1 MNKKLIIATLVAFSA
16 IGVASAEAPLQVEGS
31 VSANAGSGD
40 FAPYFMM
47 ANRGGT
53 LTQPK
58 AVELRVK
65 ALKDFDLSERFSY
78 GFGADLVG
86 GYQSKYTQYDQ
97 AVNTPAVQ
105 GHHPNAIWLQQ
116 LYGEVKYRGVYLSVG
131 MKERTSPLMNDSLGV
146 GDYTQSNNARPLPQV
161 RAGFVDFQN
170 IPFTNGWVQIQ
181 GEIAYGYYMQDDWFE
196 DHFNYYNGFINTGEY
211 YNYKRCYFRTKPSKP
226 FSVTVGMQMVTEFG
240 GTATSYSYDSGE
252 GKVKAK
258 EDCYDTTWKDFVR
271 AFFASEGGSNPGD
284 ASYHYGNTLG
294 SWDFVARYRLK
305 DKSEIL
311 KIIQQYSELY
321 DFEEIIPISVKNR
334 INTDQIMPVLER
346 FAVEGEHFFPDD
358 IATDRTERFM
368 CSEIVREKIL
378 RVMQEEIPHGV
389 AVDVEKFK
397 SRMKGDTEIID
408 ISVVIICE
416 KESHKGMIIGKGGER
431 LKQIGTMAREDME
444 DLLQAKVNLQ
454 CFVKVKEDWR
464 NRERVISDLGM
475 YDED

>member
-1 MNKKLIIATLVAFSA
+1 MTKNAFIAIT
-16 IGVASAEAPLQVEGS
+16 GR
-31 VSANAGSGD
+31 ANAGKSSLTNLLVGEKISIVSEKPQTTRNRINGVLTKGD
-40 FAPYFMM
+40 TQYVFMDTPGM
-47 ANRGGT
+47 HK
-53 LTQPK
+53 PK
-58 AVELRVK
+58 TK
-65 ALKDFDLSERFSY
+65 LSEHMVKSIRQSVDDVDCAILM
-78 GFGADLVG
+78 ADVTKKI
-86 GYQSKYTQYDQ
+86 SS
-97 AVNTPAVQ
+97 
-105 GHHPNAIWLQQ
+105 I
-116 LYGEVKYRGVYLSVG
+116 E
-131 MKERTSPLMNDSLGV
+131 
-146 GDYTQSNNARPLPQV
+146 
-161 RAGFVDFQN
+161 
-170 IPFTNGWVQIQ
+170 
-181 GEIAYGYYMQDDWFE
+181 QDLIRSFAS
-196 DHFNYYNGFINTGEY
+196 H
-211 YNYKRCYFRTKPSKP
+211 
-226 FSVTVGMQMVTEFG
+226 
-240 GTATSYSYDSGE
+240 GTAVVLLLN
-252 GKVKAK
+252 KV
-258 EDCYDTTWKDFVR
+258 D
-271 AFFASEGGSNPGD
+271 
-284 ASYHYGNTLG
+284 L
-294 SWDFVARYRLK
+294 LK

-368 CSEIVREKIL
+368 CSEIVR
-378 RVMQEEIPHGV
+378 VMQEEIPHGV

-431 LKQIGTMAREDME
+431 LKQIGTMARGDME

>member
-1 MNKKLIIATLVAFSA
+1 MTKNAFIAIT
-16 IGVASAEAPLQVEGS
+16 GR
-31 VSANAGSGD
+31 ANAGKSSLTNLLVGEKISIVSEKPQTTRNRINGVLTKGD
-40 FAPYFMM
+40 TQYVFMDTPGM
-47 ANRGGT
+47 HK
-53 LTQPK
+53 PK
-58 AVELRVK
+58 TK
-65 ALKDFDLSERFSY
+65 LSEHMVKSIRQSVDDVDCAILM
-78 GFGADLVG
+78 ADVTKKI
-86 GYQSKYTQYDQ
+86 SS
-97 AVNTPAVQ
+97 
-105 GHHPNAIWLQQ
+105 I
-116 LYGEVKYRGVYLSVG
+116 E
-131 MKERTSPLMNDSLGV
+131 
-146 GDYTQSNNARPLPQV
+146 
-161 RAGFVDFQN
+161 
-170 IPFTNGWVQIQ
+170 
-181 GEIAYGYYMQDDWFE
+181 QDLIRSFAS
-196 DHFNYYNGFINTGEY
+196 H
-211 YNYKRCYFRTKPSKP
+211 
-226 FSVTVGMQMVTEFG
+226 
-240 GTATSYSYDSGE
+240 GTAVVLLLN
-252 GKVKAK
+252 KV
-258 EDCYDTTWKDFVR
+258 D
-271 AFFASEGGSNPGD
+271 
-284 ASYHYGNTLG
+284 L
-294 SWDFVARYRLK
+294 LK

-416 KESHKGMIIGKGGER
+416 KESHKGIIIGKGGER
-431 LKQIGTMAREDME
+431 LKQIGTMARGDME

>member
-1 MNKKLIIATLVAFSA
+1 MTKNAFIAIT
-16 IGVASAEAPLQVEGS
+16 GR
-31 VSANAGSGD
+31 ANAGKSSLTNLLVGEKISIVSEKPQTTRNRINGLLTKGD
-40 FAPYFMM
+40 TQYVFMDTPGM
-47 ANRGGT
+47 HK
-53 LTQPK
+53 PK
-58 AVELRVK
+58 TK
-65 ALKDFDLSERFSY
+65 LSEHMVKSIRQSVDDVDCAILM
-78 GFGADLVG
+78 ADVTKKI
-86 GYQSKYTQYDQ
+86 SS
-97 AVNTPAVQ
+97 
-105 GHHPNAIWLQQ
+105 I
-116 LYGEVKYRGVYLSVG
+116 E
-131 MKERTSPLMNDSLGV
+131 
-146 GDYTQSNNARPLPQV
+146 
-161 RAGFVDFQN
+161 
-170 IPFTNGWVQIQ
+170 
-181 GEIAYGYYMQDDWFE
+181 QDLIRSFAS
-196 DHFNYYNGFINTGEY
+196 H
-211 YNYKRCYFRTKPSKP
+211 
-226 FSVTVGMQMVTEFG
+226 
-240 GTATSYSYDSGE
+240 GTAE
-252 GKVKAK
+252 VLLLNKV
-258 EDCYDTTWKDFVR
+258 D
-271 AFFASEGGSNPGD
+271 
-284 ASYHYGNTLG
+284 L
-294 SWDFVARYRLK
+294 LK

-431 LKQIGTMAREDME
+431 LKQIGTMARGDME

>member
-1 MNKKLIIATLVAFSA
+1 MTKNAFIAIT
-16 IGVASAEAPLQVEGS
+16 GR
-31 VSANAGSGD
+31 ANAGKSSLTNLLVGEKISIVSEKPQTTRNRINGVLTKGD
-40 FAPYFMM
+40 TQYVFMDTPGM
-47 ANRGGT
+47 HK
-53 LTQPK
+53 PK
-58 AVELRVK
+58 TK
-65 ALKDFDLSERFSY
+65 LSEHMVKSIRQSVDDVDCAILM
-78 GFGADLVG
+78 ADVTKKI
-86 GYQSKYTQYDQ
+86 SS
-97 AVNTPAVQ
+97 
-105 GHHPNAIWLQQ
+105 I
-116 LYGEVKYRGVYLSVG
+116 E
-131 MKERTSPLMNDSLGV
+131 
-146 GDYTQSNNARPLPQV
+146 
-161 RAGFVDFQN
+161 
-170 IPFTNGWVQIQ
+170 
-181 GEIAYGYYMQDDWFE
+181 QDLIRSFAS
-196 DHFNYYNGFINTGEY
+196 H
-211 YNYKRCYFRTKPSKP
+211 
-226 FSVTVGMQMVTEFG
+226 
-240 GTATSYSYDSGE
+240 GTAVVLLLN
-252 GKVKAK
+252 KV
-258 EDCYDTTWKDFVR
+258 D
-271 AFFASEGGSNPGD
+271 
-284 ASYHYGNTLG
+284 L
-294 SWDFVARYRLK
+294 LK

-397 SRMKGDTEIID
+397 SRMKGDAEIID

-454 CFVKVKEDWR
+454 FFVKVKEDWR

>member
-1 MNKKLIIATLVAFSA
+1 MTKNAFIAIT
-16 IGVASAEAPLQVEGS
+16 GR
-31 VSANAGSGD
+31 ANAGKSSLTNLLVGEKISIVSEKPQTTRNRINGVLTKGD
-40 FAPYFMM
+40 TQYVFMDTPGM
-47 ANRGGT
+47 HK
-53 LTQPK
+53 PK
-58 AVELRVK
+58 TK
-65 ALKDFDLSERFSY
+65 LSEHMVKSIRQSVDDVDCAILM
-78 GFGADLVG
+78 ADVTKKI
-86 GYQSKYTQYDQ
+86 SS
-97 AVNTPAVQ
+97 
-105 GHHPNAIWLQQ
+105 I
-116 LYGEVKYRGVYLSVG
+116 E
-131 MKERTSPLMNDSLGV
+131 
-146 GDYTQSNNARPLPQV
+146 
-161 RAGFVDFQN
+161 
-170 IPFTNGWVQIQ
+170 
-181 GEIAYGYYMQDDWFE
+181 QDLIRSFAS
-196 DHFNYYNGFINTGEY
+196 H
-211 YNYKRCYFRTKPSKP
+211 
-226 FSVTVGMQMVTEFG
+226 
-240 GTATSYSYDSGE
+240 GTAVVLLLN
-252 GKVKAK
+252 KV
-258 EDCYDTTWKDFVR
+258 D
-271 AFFASEGGSNPGD
+271 
-284 ASYHYGNTLG
+284 L
-294 SWDFVARYRLK
+294 LK

-397 SRMKGDTEIID
+397 SRMKGDAEIID

-464 NRERVISDLGM
+464 NRELVISDLGM

>member
-1 MNKKLIIATLVAFSA
+1 MTKNAFIAIT
-16 IGVASAEAPLQVEGS
+16 GR
-31 VSANAGSGD
+31 ANAGKSSLTNLLVGEKISIVSEKPQTTRNRINGVLTKGD
-40 FAPYFMM
+40 TQYVFMDTPGM
-47 ANRGGT
+47 HK
-53 LTQPK
+53 PK
-58 AVELRVK
+58 TK
-65 ALKDFDLSERFSY
+65 LSEHMVKSIRQSVDDVD
-78 GFGADLVG
+78 GAILMADVTKKISSIEQDLIR
-86 GYQSKYTQYDQ
+86 SF
-97 AVNTPAVQ
+97 AS
-105 GHHPNAIWLQQ
+105 H
-116 LYGEVKYRGVYLSVG
+116 
-131 MKERTSPLMNDSLGV
+131 
-146 GDYTQSNNARPLPQV
+146 
-161 RAGFVDFQN
+161 
-170 IPFTNGWVQIQ
+170 
-181 GEIAYGYYMQDDWFE
+181 
-196 DHFNYYNGFINTGEY
+196 
-211 YNYKRCYFRTKPSKP
+211 
-226 FSVTVGMQMVTEFG
+226 
-240 GTATSYSYDSGE
+240 GTAVVLLLN
-252 GKVKAK
+252 KV
-258 EDCYDTTWKDFVR
+258 D
-271 AFFASEGGSNPGD
+271 
-284 ASYHYGNTLG
+284 L
-294 SWDFVARYRLK
+294 LK

-397 SRMKGDTEIID
+397 SRMKGDAEIID

-431 LKQIGTMAREDME
+431 LKQIGTMARGDME

>member
-1 MNKKLIIATLVAFSA
+1 MTKNAFIAIT
-16 IGVASAEAPLQVEGS
+16 GR
-31 VSANAGSGD
+31 ANAGKSSLTNLLVGEKISIVSEKPQTTRNRINGVLTKGD
-40 FAPYFMM
+40 TQYVFMDTPGM
-47 ANRGGT
+47 HK
-53 LTQPK
+53 PK
-58 AVELRVK
+58 TK
-65 ALKDFDLSERFSY
+65 LSEHMVKSIRQSVDDVDCAILMADVTKKISSIEQDLIRSY
-78 GFGADLVG
+78 A
-86 GYQSKYTQYDQ
+86 S
-97 AVNTPAVQ
+97 
-105 GHHPNAIWLQQ
+105 H
-116 LYGEVKYRGVYLSVG
+116 
-131 MKERTSPLMNDSLGV
+131 
-146 GDYTQSNNARPLPQV
+146 
-161 RAGFVDFQN
+161 
-170 IPFTNGWVQIQ
+170 
-181 GEIAYGYYMQDDWFE
+181 
-196 DHFNYYNGFINTGEY
+196 
-211 YNYKRCYFRTKPSKP
+211 
-226 FSVTVGMQMVTEFG
+226 
-240 GTATSYSYDSGE
+240 GTAVVLLHN
-252 GKVKAK
+252 KV
-258 EDCYDTTWKDFVR
+258 D
-271 AFFASEGGSNPGD
+271 
-284 ASYHYGNTLG
+284 L
-294 SWDFVARYRLK
+294 LK

-431 LKQIGTMAREDME
+431 LKQIGTMARGDME

>member
-1 MNKKLIIATLVAFSA
+1 MTKNAFIAIT
-16 IGVASAEAPLQVEGS
+16 GR
-31 VSANAGSGD
+31 ANAGKSSLTNLLVGEKISIVSEKPQTTRNRINGVLTKGD
-40 FAPYFMM
+40 TQYVFMDTPGM
-47 ANRGGT
+47 HK
-53 LTQPK
+53 PK
-58 AVELRVK
+58 TK
-65 ALKDFDLSERFSY
+65 LSEHMVKSIRQSVDDVDCAILM
-78 GFGADLVG
+78 ADVPKKI
-86 GYQSKYTQYDQ
+86 SS
-97 AVNTPAVQ
+97 
-105 GHHPNAIWLQQ
+105 I
-116 LYGEVKYRGVYLSVG
+116 E
-131 MKERTSPLMNDSLGV
+131 
-146 GDYTQSNNARPLPQV
+146 
-161 RAGFVDFQN
+161 
-170 IPFTNGWVQIQ
+170 
-181 GEIAYGYYMQDDWFE
+181 QDLIRSFAS
-196 DHFNYYNGFINTGEY
+196 H
-211 YNYKRCYFRTKPSKP
+211 
-226 FSVTVGMQMVTEFG
+226 
-240 GTATSYSYDSGE
+240 GTAVVLLLN
-252 GKVKAK
+252 KV
-258 EDCYDTTWKDFVR
+258 D
-271 AFFASEGGSNPGD
+271 
-284 ASYHYGNTLG
+284 L
-294 SWDFVARYRLK
+294 LK

-397 SRMKGDTEIID
+397 SRMKGDAEIID

-431 LKQIGTMAREDME
+431 LKQIGTMARGDME

>member
-1 MNKKLIIATLVAFSA
+1 MTKNAFIAIT
-16 IGVASAEAPLQVEGS
+16 GR
-31 VSANAGSGD
+31 ANAGKSSLTNLLVGEKISIVSEKPQTTRNRINGVLTKGD
-40 FAPYFMM
+40 TQYVFMDTPGM
-47 ANRGGT
+47 HK
-53 LTQPK
+53 PK
-58 AVELRVK
+58 TK
-65 ALKDFDLSERFSY
+65 LSEHMVKSIRQSVDDVDCAILM
-78 GFGADLVG
+78 ADVTKKI
-86 GYQSKYTQYDQ
+86 SS
-97 AVNTPAVQ
+97 
-105 GHHPNAIWLQQ
+105 I
-116 LYGEVKYRGVYLSVG
+116 E
-131 MKERTSPLMNDSLGV
+131 
-146 GDYTQSNNARPLPQV
+146 
-161 RAGFVDFQN
+161 
-170 IPFTNGWVQIQ
+170 
-181 GEIAYGYYMQDDWFE
+181 QDLIRSFAS
-196 DHFNYYNGFINTGEY
+196 H
-211 YNYKRCYFRTKPSKP
+211 
-226 FSVTVGMQMVTEFG
+226 
-240 GTATSYSYDSGE
+240 GTAVVLLLN
-252 GKVKAK
+252 KV
-258 EDCYDTTWKDFVR
+258 D
-271 AFFASEGGSNPGD
+271 
-284 ASYHYGNTLG
+284 L
-294 SWDFVARYRLK
+294 LK

-431 LKQIGTMAREDME
+431 LKQIGTMARGDME
-444 DLLQAKVNLQ
+444 GLLQAKVNLQ

>member
-1 MNKKLIIATLVAFSA
+1 MTKNAFIAIT
-16 IGVASAEAPLQVEGS
+16 GR
-31 VSANAGSGD
+31 ANAGKSSLTNLLVGEKISIVSEKPQTTRNRINGVLTKGD
-40 FAPYFMM
+40 TQYVFMDTPGM
-47 ANRGGT
+47 HK
-53 LTQPK
+53 PK
-58 AVELRVK
+58 TK
-65 ALKDFDLSERFSY
+65 LSEHVDCAILM
-78 GFGADLVG
+78 ADVTKKI
-86 GYQSKYTQYDQ
+86 SS
-97 AVNTPAVQ
+97 
-105 GHHPNAIWLQQ
+105 I
-116 LYGEVKYRGVYLSVG
+116 E
-131 MKERTSPLMNDSLGV
+131 
-146 GDYTQSNNARPLPQV
+146 
-161 RAGFVDFQN
+161 
-170 IPFTNGWVQIQ
+170 
-181 GEIAYGYYMQDDWFE
+181 QDLIRSFAS
-196 DHFNYYNGFINTGEY
+196 H
-211 YNYKRCYFRTKPSKP
+211 
-226 FSVTVGMQMVTEFG
+226 
-240 GTATSYSYDSGE
+240 GTAVVLLLN
-252 GKVKAK
+252 KV
-258 EDCYDTTWKDFVR
+258 D
-271 AFFASEGGSNPGD
+271 
-284 ASYHYGNTLG
+284 L
-294 SWDFVARYRLK
+294 LK

-397 SRMKGDTEIID
+397 SRMKGDAEIID

-431 LKQIGTMAREDME
+431 LKQIGTMARGDME

>member
-1 MNKKLIIATLVAFSA
+1 MTKNAFIAIT
-16 IGVASAEAPLQVEGS
+16 GR
-31 VSANAGSGD
+31 ANAGKSSLTNLLVGEKISIVSEKPQTTRNRINGVLTKGD
-40 FAPYFMM
+40 TQYVFMDTPGM
-47 ANRGGT
+47 HK
-53 LTQPK
+53 PK
-58 AVELRVK
+58 TK
-65 ALKDFDLSERFSY
+65 LSEHMVKSIRQSVDDVDCAILM
-78 GFGADLVG
+78 ADVTKKI
-86 GYQSKYTQYDQ
+86 SS
-97 AVNTPAVQ
+97 
-105 GHHPNAIWLQQ
+105 I
-116 LYGEVKYRGVYLSVG
+116 E
-131 MKERTSPLMNDSLGV
+131 
-146 GDYTQSNNARPLPQV
+146 
-161 RAGFVDFQN
+161 
-170 IPFTNGWVQIQ
+170 
-181 GEIAYGYYMQDDWFE
+181 QDLIRSFAS
-196 DHFNYYNGFINTGEY
+196 H
-211 YNYKRCYFRTKPSKP
+211 
-226 FSVTVGMQMVTEFG
+226 
-240 GTATSYSYDSGE
+240 GTAVVLLLN
-252 GKVKAK
+252 KV
-258 EDCYDTTWKDFVR
+258 D
-271 AFFASEGGSNPGD
+271 
-284 ASYHYGNTLG
+284 L
-294 SWDFVARYRLK
+294 LK

-334 INTDQIMPVLER
+334 INTDQIMLVLER

-431 LKQIGTMAREDME
+431 LKQIGTMARGDME

>member
-1 MNKKLIIATLVAFSA
+1 MTKNAFIAIT
-16 IGVASAEAPLQVEGS
+16 GR
-31 VSANAGSGD
+31 ANAGKSSLTNLLVGEKISIVSEKPQTTRNRINGVLTKGD
-40 FAPYFMM
+40 TQYVFMDTPGM
-47 ANRGGT
+47 HK
-53 LTQPK
+53 PK
-58 AVELRVK
+58 TK
-65 ALKDFDLSERFSY
+65 LSEHMVKSIRQSVDDVDCAILM
-78 GFGADLVG
+78 ADVTKKI
-86 GYQSKYTQYDQ
+86 SS
-97 AVNTPAVQ
+97 
-105 GHHPNAIWLQQ
+105 I
-116 LYGEVKYRGVYLSVG
+116 E
-131 MKERTSPLMNDSLGV
+131 
-146 GDYTQSNNARPLPQV
+146 
-161 RAGFVDFQN
+161 
-170 IPFTNGWVQIQ
+170 
-181 GEIAYGYYMQDDWFE
+181 QDLIRSFAS
-196 DHFNYYNGFINTGEY
+196 H
-211 YNYKRCYFRTKPSKP
+211 
-226 FSVTVGMQMVTEFG
+226 
-240 GTATSYSYDSGE
+240 GTAVVLLLN
-252 GKVKAK
+252 KV
-258 EDCYDTTWKDFVR
+258 D
-271 AFFASEGGSNPGD
+271 
-284 ASYHYGNTLG
+284 L
-294 SWDFVARYRLK
+294 LK

-346 FAVEGEHFFPDD
+346 FAVEGEHCFPDD

-431 LKQIGTMAREDME
+431 LKQIGTMARGDME

>member
-1 MNKKLIIATLVAFSA
+1 MTKNAFIAIT
-16 IGVASAEAPLQVEGS
+16 GR
-31 VSANAGSGD
+31 ANAGKSSLTNLLVGEKISIVSEKPQTTRNRINGVLTKGD
-40 FAPYFMM
+40 TQYVFMDTPGM
-47 ANRGGT
+47 HK
-53 LTQPK
+53 PK
-58 AVELRVK
+58 TK
-65 ALKDFDLSERFSY
+65 LSEHMVKSIRQSVDDVDCAILM
-78 GFGADLVG
+78 ADVTKKI
-86 GYQSKYTQYDQ
+86 SS
-97 AVNTPAVQ
+97 
-105 GHHPNAIWLQQ
+105 I
-116 LYGEVKYRGVYLSVG
+116 E
-131 MKERTSPLMNDSLGV
+131 
-146 GDYTQSNNARPLPQV
+146 
-161 RAGFVDFQN
+161 
-170 IPFTNGWVQIQ
+170 
-181 GEIAYGYYMQDDWFE
+181 QDLIRSFAS
-196 DHFNYYNGFINTGEY
+196 H
-211 YNYKRCYFRTKPSKP
+211 
-226 FSVTVGMQMVTEFG
+226 
-240 GTATSYSYDSGE
+240 GTAVVLLLN
-252 GKVKAK
+252 KV
-258 EDCYDTTWKDFVR
+258 D
-271 AFFASEGGSNPGD
+271 
-284 ASYHYGNTLG
+284 L
-294 SWDFVARYRLK
+294 LK

-389 AVDVEKFK
+389 AVDVAKFK
-397 SRMKGDTEIID
+397 SRMKGDAEIID

-431 LKQIGTMAREDME
+431 LKQIGTMARGDME

>member
-1 MNKKLIIATLVAFSA
+1 MTKNAFIAIT
-16 IGVASAEAPLQVEGS
+16 GR
-31 VSANAGSGD
+31 ANAGKSSLTNLLVGEKISIVSEKPQTTRNRINGVLTKGD
-40 FAPYFMM
+40 TQYVFMDTPGM
-47 ANRGGT
+47 HK
-53 LTQPK
+53 PK
-58 AVELRVK
+58 TK
-65 ALKDFDLSERFSY
+65 LSEHMVKSIRQSVDDVDCAILM
-78 GFGADLVG
+78 ADVTKKI
-86 GYQSKYTQYDQ
+86 SS
-97 AVNTPAVQ
+97 
-105 GHHPNAIWLQQ
+105 I
-116 LYGEVKYRGVYLSVG
+116 E
-131 MKERTSPLMNDSLGV
+131 
-146 GDYTQSNNARPLPQV
+146 
-161 RAGFVDFQN
+161 
-170 IPFTNGWVQIQ
+170 
-181 GEIAYGYYMQDDWFE
+181 QDLIRSFAS
-196 DHFNYYNGFINTGEY
+196 H
-211 YNYKRCYFRTKPSKP
+211 
-226 FSVTVGMQMVTEFG
+226 
-240 GTATSYSYDSGE
+240 GTAVVLLLN
-252 GKVKAK
+252 KV
-258 EDCYDTTWKDFVR
+258 D
-271 AFFASEGGSNPGD
+271 
-284 ASYHYGNTLG
+284 L
-294 SWDFVARYRLK
+294 LK

-431 LKQIGTMAREDME
+431 LKQIGTMARGDME

-454 CFVKVKEDWR
+454 CFVKDKEDWR

>member
-1 MNKKLIIATLVAFSA
+1 MTKNAFIAIT
-16 IGVASAEAPLQVEGS
+16 GR
-31 VSANAGSGD
+31 ANAGKSSLTNLLVGEKISIVSEKPQTTRNRINGVLTKGD
-40 FAPYFMM
+40 TQYVFMDTPGM
-47 ANRGGT
+47 HK
-53 LTQPK
+53 PK
-58 AVELRVK
+58 TK
-65 ALKDFDLSERFSY
+65 LSEHMVKSIRQSVDDVDCAILM
-78 GFGADLVG
+78 ADVTKKI
-86 GYQSKYTQYDQ
+86 SS
-97 AVNTPAVQ
+97 
-105 GHHPNAIWLQQ
+105 I
-116 LYGEVKYRGVYLSVG
+116 E
-131 MKERTSPLMNDSLGV
+131 
-146 GDYTQSNNARPLPQV
+146 
-161 RAGFVDFQN
+161 
-170 IPFTNGWVQIQ
+170 
-181 GEIAYGYYMQDDWFE
+181 QDLIRSFAS
-196 DHFNYYNGFINTGEY
+196 H
-211 YNYKRCYFRTKPSKP
+211 
-226 FSVTVGMQMVTEFG
+226 
-240 GTATSYSYDSGE
+240 GTAVVLLLN
-252 GKVKAK
+252 KV
-258 EDCYDTTWKDFVR
+258 D
-271 AFFASEGGSNPGD
+271 
-284 ASYHYGNTLG
+284 L
-294 SWDFVARYRLK
+294 LK

-334 INTDQIMPVLER
+334 INTDQIMSVLER

-397 SRMKGDTEIID
+397 SRMKGDAEIID

-431 LKQIGTMAREDME
+431 LKQIGTMARGDME

>member
-1 MNKKLIIATLVAFSA
+1 MTKNAFIAIT
-16 IGVASAEAPLQVEGS
+16 GR
-31 VSANAGSGD
+31 ANAGKSSLTNLLVGEKISIVSEKPQTTRNRINGVLTKGD
-40 FAPYFMM
+40 TQYVFMDTPGM
-47 ANRGGT
+47 HK
-53 LTQPK
+53 PK
-58 AVELRVK
+58 TK
-65 ALKDFDLSERFSY
+65 LSEHMVKSIRQSVDDVDC
-78 GFGADLVG
+78 AILMTDVTKKISSIEQDLIR
-86 GYQSKYTQYDQ
+86 SF
-97 AVNTPAVQ
+97 AS
-105 GHHPNAIWLQQ
+105 H
-116 LYGEVKYRGVYLSVG
+116 
-131 MKERTSPLMNDSLGV
+131 
-146 GDYTQSNNARPLPQV
+146 
-161 RAGFVDFQN
+161 
-170 IPFTNGWVQIQ
+170 
-181 GEIAYGYYMQDDWFE
+181 
-196 DHFNYYNGFINTGEY
+196 
-211 YNYKRCYFRTKPSKP
+211 
-226 FSVTVGMQMVTEFG
+226 
-240 GTATSYSYDSGE
+240 GTAVVLLLN
-252 GKVKAK
+252 KV
-258 EDCYDTTWKDFVR
+258 D
-271 AFFASEGGSNPGD
+271 
-284 ASYHYGNTLG
+284 L
-294 SWDFVARYRLK
+294 LK

-431 LKQIGTMAREDME
+431 LKQIGTMPRGDME

>member
-1 MNKKLIIATLVAFSA
+1 MTKNAFIAIT
-16 IGVASAEAPLQVEGS
+16 GR
-31 VSANAGSGD
+31 ANAGKSSLTNLLVGEKISIVSEKPQTTRNRINGVLTKGD
-40 FAPYFMM
+40 TQYVFMDTPGM
-47 ANRGGT
+47 HK
-53 LTQPK
+53 PK
-58 AVELRVK
+58 TK
-65 ALKDFDLSERFSY
+65 LSEHMVKSIRQSVDDVDCAILM
-78 GFGADLVG
+78 ADVTKKI
-86 GYQSKYTQYDQ
+86 SS
-97 AVNTPAVQ
+97 
-105 GHHPNAIWLQQ
+105 I
-116 LYGEVKYRGVYLSVG
+116 E
-131 MKERTSPLMNDSLGV
+131 
-146 GDYTQSNNARPLPQV
+146 
-161 RAGFVDFQN
+161 
-170 IPFTNGWVQIQ
+170 
-181 GEIAYGYYMQDDWFE
+181 QDLIRSFAS
-196 DHFNYYNGFINTGEY
+196 H
-211 YNYKRCYFRTKPSKP
+211 
-226 FSVTVGMQMVTEFG
+226 
-240 GTATSYSYDSGE
+240 GTAVVLLLN
-252 GKVKAK
+252 KV
-258 EDCYDTTWKDFVR
+258 D
-271 AFFASEGGSNPGD
+271 
-284 ASYHYGNTLG
+284 L
-294 SWDFVARYRLK
+294 LK

-358 IATDRTERFM
+358 IATDRTERIM

-378 RVMQEEIPHGV
+378 RVMPEEIPHGV

-431 LKQIGTMAREDME
+431 LKQIGTMARGDME